1 MRLFSGQRAF
11 VTQRLSALVLL
22 AYVAAAALRLAF
34 GVPPSF
40 ERWQAWSAQPLG
52 AVALLL
58 LAAALVLHAWVGLR
72 DVVLDYVHPLGLR
85 LAILGATATGLAAL
99 AGWVLLILARHALS
113 HTAL

>member
-11 VTQRLSALVLL
+11 VAQRLSALVLL

-34 GVPPSF
+34 GAPVSF

-52 AVALLL
+52 AAVL
-58 LAAALVLHAWVGLR
+58 LVLAGALIVHAWVGLR

-85 LAILGATATGLAAL
+85 LAVLGTAATGLAGL
-99 AGWVLLILARHALS
+99 AAWTLFVVVRHALS